1 MQGTMKDLRL
11 KRQGMKGIKMKGGSE
26 LETPDPDR
34 LDKLAVAYVICA
46 TRYYLAVSLLPSS
59 RILST

>member
-34 LDKLAVAYVICA
+34 LDKLTVAYVICA
-46 TRYYLAVSLLPSS
+46 T
-59 RILST
+59 T